1 MPTFPFL
8 TLLVSGGHTLL
19 LLATSSTSFRI
30 LATTQ
35 DQSIGRVF
43 DKVSRML
50 TLPWSALGPG
60 AALEEFCLPITG
72 EEADDDSNVSLPLM
86 PRPLPRTLA
95 FSFSG
100 IHSTVERFVT
110 SAGGVSS
117 LDTSTRRALARGFQR
132 AAVGHLEE
140 KLALALRWC
149 VGEGIDV
156 RHVVV
161 SGGVASNTYLRER

>member
-50 TLPWSALGPG
+50 ALSWSALGPG

-72 EEADDDSNVSLPLM
+72 EEADDDGNVSLPLM
-86 PRPLPRTLA
+86 PQPLPRTLA

-100 IHSTVERFVT
+100 IHSTVERYVT
-110 SAGGVSS
+110 SAGGVSA
-117 LDTSTRRALARGFQR
+117 LDTSTRRALARAFQR

-149 VGEGIDV
+149 VGEGIAV
-156 RHVVV
+156 RHIVV